1 MFINPFDKLAA
12 FSAMMALFITSTALI
27 AIGAQ
32 AAEPIAAKSAIQG
45 GAAVT
50 QWPLKREDAD
60 FRIDPARTRAA
71 VSGLYVSKREVILL
85 FDARGV
91 VSIDT
96 GASLS
101 IEALRVSKFRRLR
114 DQVLT
119 ARLSSSPV
127 TSSTTSLVRQWP

>member
-32 AAEPIAAKSAIQG
+32 AAEPIAAKSATQG

-85 FDARGV
+85 FDARGL

-101 IEALRVSKFRRLR
+101 IEALRVSKFR
-114 DQVLT
+114 QQGYHH
-119 ARLSSSPV
+119 
-127 TSSTTSLVRQWP
+127 RQ

>member
-1 MFINPFDKLAA
+1 
-12 FSAMMALFITSTALI
+12 
-27 AIGAQ
+27 
-32 AAEPIAAKSAIQG
+32 
-45 GAAVT
+45 VT
-50 QWPLKREDAD
+50 QCPLKCEDAD
-60 FRIDPARTRAA
+60 FRIDPSRTRAA

-101 IEALRVSKFRRLR
+101 IEALRVSTFRRLR
-114 DQVLT
+114 DQVST

-127 TSSTTSLVRQWP
+127 TSSTTSLMRQWP